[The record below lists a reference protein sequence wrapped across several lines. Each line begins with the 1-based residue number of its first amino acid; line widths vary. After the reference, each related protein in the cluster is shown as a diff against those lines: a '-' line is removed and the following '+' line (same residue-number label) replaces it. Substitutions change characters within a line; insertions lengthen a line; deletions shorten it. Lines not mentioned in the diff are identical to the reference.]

1 MLLLAGIDETEA
13 MTTKQYPSSVSLDA
27 ERTLSGKRIIRNKK
41 KMLELRNRRSGRPRR
56 GVKGDAQDGEEVEE
70 EEYVPPTKE

>member
-1 MLLLAGIDETEA
+1 
-13 MTTKQYPSSVSLDA
+13 MTTKQYPRSLSSGE

-56 GVKGDAQDGEEVEE
+56 VLKGDDEDAEDDEEVVEEE